1 MTNYIE
7 KLNWRY
13 ATKRMNNTPVAE
25 DKLNRIVE
33 AIQLA
38 PTSLGLQPF
47 KLLVIKDAA
56 TRAKIAPAI
65 YNQPQITEGAAV
77 LVFAVWENAGLEE
90 VDAYINQIAAER
102 KMPLEALADFKGM
115 IVGAIDGK
123 TSAELQL
130 WFAKQA
136 YIALGFGLVAAALE
150 GVDTTPMEGF
160 DPAALDL
167 ALGLNE
173 KGLKSAVVLA
183 IGNRDEANDYLV
195 NAKKVRRPQS
205 EFVEVI

>member
-13 ATKRMNNTPVAE
+13 ATKRMNNTAVAE

-33 AIQLA
+33 SIQLA
-38 PTSLGLQPF
+38 PSSLGLQPF
-47 KLLVIKDAA
+47 KVILIKDPA
-56 TRAKIAPAI
+56 TRAKIAPAV

-77 LVFAVWENAGLEE
+77 LVLAVWENAGLAE
-90 VDAYINQIAAER
+90 VDAYINQIASER
-102 KMPLEALADFKGM
+102 GVPVESLADFKGM
-115 IVGAIDGK
+115 ILGAIEGK
-123 TSAELQL
+123 TPEQLQV

-150 GVDTTPMEGF
+150 GVDSTPMEGF

-167 ALGLNE
+167 SLGLKE
-173 KGLKSAVVLA
+173 KGLRSAVVLA

-195 NAKKVRRPQS
+195 KAKKVRRPLS
-205 EFVEVI
+205 EFLEII

>member
-102 KMPLEALADFKGM
+102 KVPLEALADFKGM

-123 TSAELQL
+123 TPAELQL

-136 YIALGFGLVAAALE
+136 YIALGFGLVAAAFE

-160 DPAALDL
+160 EPAALDL

-183 IGNRDEANDYLV
+183 VGNRDEANDYLV

>member
-1 MTNYIE
+1 MSNYIE

-77 LVFAVWENAGLEE
+77 LVFAVWENAGLKE

-102 KMPLEALADFKGM
+102 NMPLEALADFKGM

-123 TSAELQL
+123 TPAELQL

-183 IGNRDEANDYLV
+183 VGNRDEANDYLV

-205 EFVEVI
+205 ELVEVI

>member
-102 KMPLEALADFKGM
+102 KVPLESLADFKGM

-123 TSAELQL
+123 TPAELQL

-136 YIALGFGLVAAALE
+136 YIALGFGLVAAAFE

-183 IGNRDEANDYLV
+183 VGNRDEANDYLV

>member
-77 LVFAVWENAGLEE
+77 LVFAVWENAGLKE

-102 KMPLEALADFKGM
+102 NAPLEALADFKGM
-115 IVGAIDGK
+115 ILGAIDGK
-123 TSAELQL
+123 TPAELQL

-136 YIALGFGLVAAALE
+136 YIALGFGLVAAAFE

-183 IGNRDEANDYLV
+183 VGNRDEANDYLV

>member
-102 KMPLEALADFKGM
+102 KVPLEALADFKGM

-123 TSAELQL
+123 TPAELQL

-183 IGNRDEANDYLV
+183 VGNRDEANDYLV

>member
-1 MTNYIE
+1 MSNYIE

-77 LVFAVWENAGLEE
+77 LVFAVWENAGLKE
-90 VDAYINQIAAER
+90 VDAYINQIAVER
-102 KMPLEALADFKGM
+102 NMPLEALADFKGM

-123 TSAELQL
+123 TPAELQL

-183 IGNRDEANDYLV
+183 VGNRDEANDYLV

>member
-102 KMPLEALADFKGM
+102 KVPLEALADFKGM

-123 TSAELQL
+123 TPAELQL

-136 YIALGFGLVAAALE
+136 YIALGFGLVAAAFE

-183 IGNRDEANDYLV
+183 VGNRDEANDYLV

>member
-102 KMPLEALADFKGM
+102 KVPLEALADFKGM

-123 TSAELQL
+123 TPAELQL

-136 YIALGFGLVAAALE
+136 YIALGFGLVAAAFE

-183 IGNRDEANDYLV
+183 VGNRDEANDYLV

-205 EFVEVI
+205 EFVELI

>member
-1 MTNYIE
+1 MSNYIE

-13 ATKRMNNTPVAE
+13 ATKRMNNTPIAE
-25 DKLNRIVE
+25 DKLDRIVE

-77 LVFAVWENAGLEE
+77 LVFAVWENAGLKE

-102 KMPLEALADFKGM
+102 NVPVDALADFKGM

-123 TSAELQL
+123 SPEDLQL

-136 YIALGFGLVAAALE
+136 YIALGFGLVAAAFE
-150 GVDTTPMEGF
+150 GVDSTPMEGF
-160 DPAALDL
+160 NPAALDE
-167 ALGLNE
+167 ALGLNA

-183 IGNRDEANDYLV
+183 IGNRDAENDYLA
-195 NAKKVRRPQS
+195 NAKKVRRTKA

>member
-102 KMPLEALADFKGM
+102 KVPLEALADFKGM
-115 IVGAIDGK
+115 IVGAIDEK
-123 TSAELQL
+123 TPAELQL

-136 YIALGFGLVAAALE
+136 YIALGFGLVAAAFE

-183 IGNRDEANDYLV
+183 VGNRDEANDYLV

>member
-102 KMPLEALADFKGM
+102 KVPLESLADFKGM

-123 TSAELQL
+123 TPAELQL

-136 YIALGFGLVAAALE
+136 YIALGFGLVAAAFE

-160 DPAALDL
+160 DPAALDQAL
-167 ALGLNE
+167 ALNE

-183 IGNRDEANDYLV
+183 VGNRDEANDYLV

>member
-77 LVFAVWENAGLEE
+77 LVFAVWENAGLKE

-102 KMPLEALADFKGM
+102 NAPLEALADFKGM
-115 IVGAIDGK
+115 ILGAIDGK
-123 TSAELQL
+123 TPAELQL

-136 YIALGFGLVAAALE
+136 YIALGFGLVAAAFE

-173 KGLKSAVVLA
+173 KGLKSAVILA
-183 IGNRDEANDYLV
+183 VGNRDEANDYLV

>member
-13 ATKRMNNTPVAE
+13 ATKRMNNTPIAE
-25 DKLNRIVE
+25 DKLDRIVE

-77 LVFAVWENAGLEE
+77 LVFAIWQNAGIAE
-90 VDAYINQIAAER
+90 VDAYMNQIAEER
-102 KMPLEALADFKGM
+102 GVPVEALADFRAM
-115 IVGAIDGK
+115 VAGAVEGK
-123 TSAELQL
+123 SPEDLQI

-136 YIALGFGLVAAALE
+136 YIALGFGLAAAAFE
-150 GVDTTPMEGF
+150 GVDSTPMEGF
-160 DPAALDL
+160 NPAALDE
-167 ALGLNE
+167 ALGLNA

-183 IGNRDEANDYLV
+183 LGNRDAENDYLAK
-195 NAKKVRRPQS
+195 AKKVRRVKAH
-205 EFVEVI
+205 FVETI

>member
-1 MTNYIE
+1 MSNYIE

-13 ATKRMNNTPVAE
+13 ATKRMNNTPIAE
-25 DKLNRIVE
+25 DKLDRIVE

-77 LVFAVWENAGLEE
+77 LVFAVWENAGLKE

-102 KMPLEALADFKGM
+102 NVPVDALADFKGM

-123 TSAELQL
+123 SPEDLQL

-136 YIALGFGLVAAALE
+136 YIALGFGLVAAAFE
-150 GVDTTPMEGF
+150 GVDSTPMEGF
-160 DPAALDL
+160 NPAALDEV
-167 ALGLNE
+167 LGLNA

-183 IGNRDEANDYLV
+183 IGNRDAENDYLA
-195 NAKKVRRPQS
+195 NAKKVRRTKA

>member
-1 MTNYIE
+1 MSNYIE

-77 LVFAVWENAGLEE
+77 LVFAVWENAGLKE

-102 KMPLEALADFKGM
+102 NMPLEALADFKGM

-123 TSAELQL
+123 TPAELQL

-183 IGNRDEANDYLV
+183 VGNRDEANDYLV

>member
-77 LVFAVWENAGLEE
+77 LVFAVWENAGIKE

-102 KMPLEALADFKGM
+102 NAPLEALADFKGM
-115 IVGAIDGK
+115 ILGAIDGK
-123 TSAELQL
+123 TPAELQL

-136 YIALGFGLVAAALE
+136 YIALGFGLVAAAFE
-150 GVDTTPMEGF
+150 GVDSTPMEGF

-183 IGNRDEANDYLV
+183 VGNRDESNDYLS

>member
-13 ATKRMNNTPVAE
+13 ATKRMNNTPIAE
-25 DKLNRIVE
+25 DKLSRIVE

-77 LVFAVWENAGLEE
+77 LVFAIWENAGIAE
-90 VDAYINQIAAER
+90 VDAYMNQIAEER
-102 KMPLEALADFKGM
+102 GVPVEALADFRAMVAGS
-115 IVGAIDGK
+115 VEGK
-123 TSAELQL
+123 TPEELQV
-130 WFAKQA
+130 WFARQA
-136 YIALGFGLVAAALE
+136 YIALGFGLAAAAFE
-150 GVDTTPMEGF
+150 EVDSTPMEGF
-160 DPAALDL
+160 NPAALDE
-167 ALGLNE
+167 ALGLGA
-173 KGLKSAVVLA
+173 KGLKSVVVLA
-183 IGNRDEANDYLV
+183 LGNRDAANDYLA
-195 NAKKVRRPQS
+195 NAKKIRRPQAQ
-205 EFVEVI
+205 FVETI

>member
-13 ATKRMNNTPVAE
+13 ATKRMNNTPIAE
-25 DKLNRIVE
+25 DKLTRIVE

-77 LVFAVWENAGLEE
+77 LVFAIWENAGTAE
-90 VDAYINQIAAER
+90 VDAYMNQIADER
-102 KMPLEALADFKGM
+102 GVPAEALADFRAMVAGSLE
-115 IVGAIDGK
+115 GK
-123 TSAELQL
+123 TPEELQV
-130 WFAKQA
+130 WFARQA
-136 YIALGFGLVAAALE
+136 YIALGFGLAAAAFE
-150 GVDTTPMEGF
+150 EVDSTPMEGF
-160 DPAALDL
+160 NPAALDE
-167 ALGLNE
+167 ALGLGA
-173 KGLKSAVVLA
+173 KGLKSVVVLA
-183 IGNRDEANDYLV
+183 LGNRDAANDYLA
-195 NAKKVRRPQS
+195 NAKKIRRPQAQ
-205 EFVEVI
+205 FVETI

>member
-13 ATKRMNNTPVAE
+13 ATKRMNNTPVAD

-77 LVFAVWENAGLEE
+77 LVFAVWENAGLKE

-102 KMPLEALADFKGM
+102 NAPLEALADFKGM
-115 IVGAIDGK
+115 ILGAIDGK
-123 TSAELQL
+123 TPAELQL

-136 YIALGFGLVAAALE
+136 YIALGFGLVAAAFE

-173 KGLKSAVVLA
+173 KGLKSAVILA
-183 IGNRDEANDYLV
+183 VGNRDEANDYLV

-205 EFVEVI
+205 EFVELI

>member
-102 KMPLEALADFKGM
+102 KVPLEALADFKGM
-115 IVGAIDGK
+115 IVGAIDEK
-123 TSAELQL
+123 TPAELQL

-183 IGNRDEANDYLV
+183 VGNRDEANDYLV

>member
-1 MTNYIE
+1 MSNYIE

-65 YNQPQITEGAAV
+65 YNQPQITEGSAV
-77 LVFAVWENAGLEE
+77 LVFAVWENAGLKE

-102 KMPLEALADFKGM
+102 NVPVEALADFKGM
-115 IVGAIDGK
+115 ILGSIEGK
-123 TSAELQL
+123 TPEQLQI

-136 YIALGFGLVAAALE
+136 YIALGFGLVAAAME

-160 DPAALDL
+160 DPAALDQ
-167 ALGLNE
+167 ALGLAA

-183 IGNRDEANDYLV
+183 VGNRDEANDYLV
-195 NAKKVRRPQS
+195 NAKKVRRPKA
-205 EFVEVI
+205 EFVEIV

>member
-1 MTNYIE
+1 MSNYIE

-56 TRAKIAPAI
+56 TRAKMAPAI

-77 LVFAVWENAGLEE
+77 LVFAVWENAGLKE

-102 KMPLEALADFKGM
+102 NMPLEALADFKGM

-123 TSAELQL
+123 SPAELQL

-150 GVDTTPMEGF
+150 GVDSTPMEGF
-160 DPAALDL
+160 DPAALDQAL
-167 ALGLNE
+167 ALNE

-183 IGNRDEANDYLV
+183 VGNRDEANDYLV

>member
-13 ATKRMNNTPVAE
+13 ATKRMNNTPVAD

-77 LVFAVWENAGLEE
+77 LVFAVWENAGLKE

-102 KMPLEALADFKGM
+102 NAPLEALADFKGM
-115 IVGAIDGK
+115 ILGAIDGK
-123 TSAELQL
+123 TPAELQL

-136 YIALGFGLVAAALE
+136 YIALGFGLVAAAFE

-183 IGNRDEANDYLV
+183 VGNRDEANDYLV